1 MEGLN
6 KTNHPLNRIGKSL
19 AAKLIFSIAALLLIG
34 GGFSWYL
41 LISSS
46 KENLIK
52 DAIKEA
58 AAYSDL
64 VRRSTRFS
72 MLTFHRDAIQQTV
85 EEISSRKDIEHIRIF
100 DGRGRIS
107 YSSKRREI
115 GGRADRKEAACAG
128 CHRDSANPSETL
140 RHDGQSSISDIGGR
154 RVLTFIEP
162 IYNGPSCFE
171 AACHVHPPG
180 QRVLGILQTDF
191 SLSAV
196 DDTIRRQTLAIT
208 LFAAAFMAL
217 SALVLYIILSR
228 FVLNP
233 VSLISKA
240 MRKVSGGDLQQ
251 AVSVGS
257 EDEMGQLAATFNVMA
272 KDLALARDRM
282 ENWTMALE
290 EGIAKK
296 TEELRRSQ
304 DKLIQ
309 AEKLASLGRLTAD
322 VAHEIRNP
330 LTAVGGF
337 ARRLNKVATG
347 TKEREYAEIML
358 VEVDR
363 LEKILR
369 DILTFSRDARSH
381 LEKNDLSEIVDDAL
395 KIYENLFAE
404 QSIRVEV
411 KAEGGIL
418 PVLIDKDQV
427 RQALRNL
434 INNAIDAMPDGGALT
449 VLAGKE
455 ELHDITYMFLRVSDS
470 GAGIAQEDLPLIFE
484 PFFSTKTSTHGTGLG
499 LSITRKIMEE
509 HGGFI
514 KAENVAGGGSAF
526 TLYFPFQSDE
536 ESMEVKCWE
545 YMKCGR
551 DKDASL
557 KCPSYP
563 NFGRVCWAV
572 AGTFC
577 EGKVQGTFAQKYE
590 NCKKCEFYKKVE
602 EEKSKRAG

>member
-1 MEGLN
+1 MEDMN
-6 KTNHPLNRIGKSL
+6 KINHPLKRIGKSL
-19 AAKLIFSIAALLLIG
+19 AAKLIFSIAALILIG
-34 GGFSWYL
+34 GGFSLYL

-52 DAIKEA
+52 DAIEDA

-64 VRRSTRFS
+64 VRKSTRFS
-72 MLTFHRDAIQQTV
+72 MLTFHREAIQQTI
-85 EEISSRKDIEHIRIF
+85 EEISSRKEIEHIRIY
-100 DGRGRIS
+100 DGNGRIS
-107 YSSKRREI
+107 YASRRSEI
-115 GGRADRKEAACAG
+115 GERADKNGAACAG
-128 CHRDSANPSETL
+128 CHRDAKNPSEKLIQTG
-140 RHDGQSSISDIGGR
+140 RWSISDGGAGHR
-154 RVLTFIEP
+154 ILTFIEP
-162 IYNGPSCFE
+162 IYNERSCNATE
-171 AACHVHPPG
+171 CHVHAPG
-180 QRVLGILQTDF
+180 QKVLGILQTDF

-196 DDTIRRQTLAIT
+196 DDTIRGQMLTIT
-208 LFAAAFMAL
+208 LFAAAFMGV
-217 SALVLYIILSR
+217 SAIVLYIILSR

-240 MRKVSGGDLQQ
+240 MRKVSGGDLEH

-257 EDEMGQLAATFNVMA
+257 EDEMGQLAGTFNMMT

-290 EGIAKK
+290 DGIAKK
-296 TEELRRSQ
+296 TEELKSSQ
-304 DKLIQ
+304 DRLIQ

-337 ARRLNKVATG
+337 ARRLYKIATG
-347 TKEREYAEIML
+347 AKEKEYAEIML
-358 VEVDR
+358 DEVDR

-369 DILTFSRDARSH
+369 DVLTFSRDARSH
-381 LEKNDLSEIVDDAL
+381 LERNDLREVVQDAL
-395 KIYENLFAE
+395 KIYEDLFAE
-404 QSIRVEV
+404 QSIGVEV
-411 KAEGGIL
+411 RTQEGIL

-434 INNAIDAMPDGGALT
+434 INNAIDAMPKGGALT
-449 VLAGKE
+449 VLAGRE
-455 ELHDITYMFLRVSDS
+455 ELNDVIYMFLRVSDS
-470 GAGIAQEDLPLIFE
+470 GPGIATEDLPLIFE
-484 PFFSTKTSTHGTGLG
+484 PFFTTKTSVHGTGLG

-536 ESMEVKCWE
+536 ESLEIKCWE

-590 NCKKCEFYKKVE
+590 NCKKCEFYKKV
-602 EEKSKRAG
+602 RGG